1 MNETK
6 QGGKGKEMRNKKRA
20 KWTECEQE
28 GRREEWGKGRK
39 GEESQHP
46 GPGQAAECRVERL
59 FPHSLPQ
66 KRAEAQLKEAAAAA
80 NSRKGTRNGGRAMQ
94 LYGKNNEKNEER
106 YL

>member
-1 MNETK
+1 M
-6 QGGKGKEMRNKKRA
+6 GKR
-20 KWTECEQE
+20 E
-28 GRREEWGKGRK
+28 GGRK

-94 LYGKNNEKNEER
+94 LYGKNITRKMKSDICDSSKKKR
-106 YL
+106 T